1 MFHESLGI
9 GFQIAKIDRVEVKQP
24 HFDGFCH
31 LHPIVF
37 KDGAKITAPSW
48 HCADVRRQRC

>member
-9 GFQIAKIDRVEVKQP
+9 RFQIAKIDRAEVKQA
-24 HFDGFCH
+24 HFDGFCY

-37 KDGAKITAPSW
+37 EDNAKITAPSW
-48 HCADVRRQRC
+48 HCADVRRQQC